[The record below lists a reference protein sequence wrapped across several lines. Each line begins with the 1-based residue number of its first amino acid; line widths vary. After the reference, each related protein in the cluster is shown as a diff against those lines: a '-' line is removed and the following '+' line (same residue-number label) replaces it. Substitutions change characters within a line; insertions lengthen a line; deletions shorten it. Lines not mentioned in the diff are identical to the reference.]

1 MITAALQRLLQHRDL
16 TRHQAYAVLRSIL
29 AGQATD
35 AQIGALLMA
44 LAMKG
49 ETVEELVGFASAMR
63 AEVTSIHAAAP
74 GTDGESAVPGFVD
87 ASGTERDAL
96 LSEDAVW
103 DDQPLPDDL
112 ILAPVLLPIANGR
125 TVIDTCGTGGDASG
139 TFNIS
144 TATAFTVSG
153 AGLPVAKHGNRS
165 ISSRCGSADV
175 MEAMGVRLELP
186 PKRLGECLEKVGI
199 AFLFAPAL
207 HPAMRFV
214 QPARRQLR
222 VRTIFNLLGPL
233 TNPAGAQAQV
243 VGVYS
248 ALLAEKLAEVLLR
261 LGARRAFVVHG
272 DDGLDELTTTAMT
285 TVAEVREGKVH
296 TYRLD
301 ARELGLPRSSMAELA
316 GGDVCDNVRAVESVL
331 RGEPGPRRDIVVLN
345 AAAALVAGGVAAD
358 LPEGVARAMESLD
371 SGAAWNRLQ
380 HLIEFTQSV
389 TV

>member
-29 AGQATD
+29 AGQATE

-63 AEVTSIHAAAP
+63 AEVASIHASAANP
-74 GTDGESAVPGFVD
+74 AVVD

-96 LSEDAVW
+96 MEDSAVW
-103 DDQPLPDDL
+103 DDQPMPDDL
-112 ILAPVLLPIANGR
+112 VLAPLSPAIADGR

-144 TATAFTVSG
+144 TATAFTVAG

-175 MEAMGVRLELP
+175 IEAMGVRLDVAPEH
-186 PKRLGECLEKVGI
+186 LGECLERVGI
-199 AFLFAPAL
+199 TFLYAPVL
-207 HPAMRFV
+207 HPAMRHV
-214 QPARRQLR
+214 QPVRRQLR

-248 ALLAEKLAEVLLR
+248 APLAEKLAEVLLR

-272 DDGLDELTTTAMT
+272 DDGLDELTTTALT
-285 TVAEVREGKVH
+285 TVAEVREGQVQV
-296 TYRLD
+296 YRLD
-301 ARELGLPRSSMAELA
+301 ARELGLPRANMADLA
-316 GGDVCDNVRAVESVL
+316 GGDIGDNVRAVESVL
-331 RGEPGPRRDIVVLN
+331 RGEPGAKRDIVVLN
-345 AAAALVAGGVAAD
+345 AAAALVAGGIAAD
-358 LPEGVARAMESLD
+358 LPEGVARAKESLD
-371 SGAAWNRLQ
+371 SGAAWNALQ
-380 HLIEFTQSV
+380 GLVEFTQSV
-389 TV
+389 TP

>member
-1 MITAALQRLLQHRDL
+1 MITAALQRLLQHQDL

-29 AGQATD
+29 AGEATE

-63 AEVTSIHAAAP
+63 AEVASIHASGAA
-74 GTDGESAVPGFVD
+74 TSAVD

-96 LSEDAVW
+96 LADADVW
-103 DDQPLPDDL
+103 DSASLPDDW
-112 ILAPVLLPIANGR
+112 IPTSVPPAVADGR

-144 TATAFTVSG
+144 TATAFTVAG
-153 AGLPVAKHGNRS
+153 AGRPVAKHGNRS

-175 MEAMGVRLELP
+175 IEAMGVRLDVP
-186 PKRLGECLEKVGI
+186 PARLGECLERVGI
-199 AFLFAPAL
+199 AFLYAPVL
-207 HPAMRFV
+207 HPAMRHV
-214 QPARRQLR
+214 QPVRRQLR

-248 ALLAEKLAEVLLR
+248 AALAEKLAQVLLR
-261 LGARRAFVVHG
+261 LGARHAFVVHG
-272 DDGLDELTTTAMT
+272 DDGLDEFTTTAVT
-285 TVAEVREGKVH
+285 SVAEVRGGQVKL
-296 TYRLD
+296 YRLD
-301 ARELGLPRSSMAELA
+301 ARELGLPRASMADLA
-316 GGDVCDNVRAVESVL
+316 GGDVGDNVRAVESVL
-331 RGEPGPRRDIVVLN
+331 RGEPGPKRDIVVLN
-345 AAAALVAGGVAAD
+345 AAAALVAGGVASA
-358 LPEGVARAMESLD
+358 LPEGVVRAQQALD
-371 SGAAWNRLQ
+371 SGAAWNVLQRLV
-380 HLIEFTQSV
+380 EFTQTV

>member
-1 MITAALQRLLQHRDL
+1 MITAALQRLMQHQDL

-29 AGQATD
+29 AGEATE

-63 AEVTSIHAAAP
+63 AEVASIHASGAA
-74 GTDGESAVPGFVD
+74 TAAVD

-96 LSEDAVW
+96 LADADVW
-103 DDQPLPDDL
+103 DSASLPDDW
-112 ILAPVLLPIANGR
+112 ILTSVPPAVAGGR

-144 TATAFTVSG
+144 TATAFTVAG

-175 MEAMGVRLELP
+175 IEAMGVRLDVP
-186 PKRLGECLEKVGI
+186 PARLGECLERVGI
-199 AFLFAPAL
+199 AFLYAPVL
-207 HPAMRFV
+207 HPAMRHV
-214 QPARRQLR
+214 QPVRRQLR

-248 ALLAEKLAEVLLR
+248 ASLAEKLAQVLLR
-261 LGARRAFVVHG
+261 LGAHHAFVVHG
-272 DDGLDELTTTAMT
+272 DDGLDEFTTTAVT
-285 TVAEVREGKVH
+285 SVAEVSGGQVKL
-296 TYRLD
+296 YRLD
-301 ARELGLPRSSMAELA
+301 ARELGLPRASMADLA
-316 GGDVCDNVRAVESVL
+316 GGDVGDNVRAVESVL
-331 RGEPGPRRDIVVLN
+331 RGEPGPKRDIVVLN
-345 AAAALVAGGVAAD
+345 AAAALVAGGVVSG
-358 LPEGVARAMESLD
+358 LPEGVAQAQQALD
-371 SGAAWNRLQ
+371 SGAAWNVLQRLV
-380 HLIEFTQSV
+380 EFTQTV